1 MCCFVDSAALVLYC
15 YTISSWVFSIICVI
29 NLGCPSLTKPVRLIV
44 FVYKQLYMITC
55 VCVYQT
61 WSGNLQ
67 DRDCFW
73 SSSYSSYIHFTGS
86 SSSMAT
92 VQVRH
97 STSGMVSGS
106 PSTVAIW
113 LHSWMQKLWGNPKQK
128 EKMSSKCIKS
138 ISEKENCINMHQ
150 FVVTNQDFL
159 FDFESHPHPTKN
171 GQAWRTVS
179 SSSSYGTTFETS
191 NQKSPVFPWFP
202 RCPPKSWIRDSEM
215 PRAEAH
221 CRSRIPGWLP
231 QWQTWLHPSN
241 SNWRVRHCF

>member
-1 MCCFVDSAALVLYC
+1 MCCFVDSAALVLYS
-15 YTISSWVFSIICVI
+15 YTISSWVLSIICVI

-97 STSGMVSGS
+97 STPGMVSGS

-113 LHSWMQKLWGNPKQK
+113 LHSWMHKLWGNPKQK
-128 EKMSSKCIKS
+128 EKMASKCIKS
-138 ISEKENCINMHQ
+138 ISEKENCINLWRIKIFCLILKATHI
-150 FVVTNQDFL
+150 
-159 FDFESHPHPTKN
+159 PPKN

-202 RCPPKSWIRDSEM
+202 RCPPKSWIQDSEM